1 MALAIATNYA
11 ALKAA
16 IAANRSS
23 RDMETSMARLSSG
36 NRINSASD
44 DAAGVAIAS
53 RLTADIRGTD
63 QAIRNALDGQALLD
77 TAEGAHKEIENI
89 LQRMREVSV
98 QAGNDTNNQ
107 QDRDNLQAE
116 LNALSAEIDRI
127 AGTTTWAGTGLLNG
141 DGTGGPGTATDFTFQ
156 VGANTSEADRIS
168 VQIGAMSTE
177 ALGFDSTAAVAAV
190 PKIGGEAQPVTISGG
205 TNSTAAGSVF
215 SLDTQT
221 VTSGGDPQAVTIAAG
236 IQTTTTGNVISIDTV
251 IPSGFAING
260 VSADDM
266 SGSSV
271 SGAGD
276 INGDGLKDLIVGN
289 AGGWNPFGSRN
300 SSATV
305 VFGKTD
311 DTAVEIST
319 IATET
324 TDDGFVINNVSA
336 GDLTG
341 FSVSGAGDVNGDG
354 LEDLIIGAPATKVG
368 VKFNGASYV
377 VFGKANSTA
386 IDLAAIASN
395 SDSGGF
401 VIKGAPSAMGG
412 GDLSGMSVSG
422 AGDVNGDGLAD
433 LIIGAPNDD
442 PHGSTAGA
450 SFVVFGKTDGGSVE
464 LSSLQS
470 SSDNGGFV
478 INGVT
483 AGDNSG
489 WSVSGAGDVNNDG
502 YADVI
507 VGAIYDDPN
516 GTSSGASHVVFG
528 KPDGTAVELSAIEDN
543 SNAGGF
549 VINGVSTEDYSGR
562 VVSGAGDV
570 NGDGYADLII
580 GAYYD
585 DPNGSKSGASHVVFG
600 KADGTAIEL
609 SDVEANSNTGGFVI
623 NGVSTDDESGYS
635 VSGAGDVNGDG
646 YADVIVGAVNDD
658 PNGTNSGSSTVVFG
672 KADGIAVELSAIN
685 DTSNAGGFVINGA
698 SANDYSGISVSG
710 AGDVNGDGY
719 ADVIVGT
726 QYADP
731 NGSMSGASHVIF
743 GKADGKV
750 VELSDV
756 AARSGTEAALANNA
770 SFVVN
775 GKTLTLDLSAHHDGS
790 NNNYY
795 TAAEAIAAAI
805 NGDSDLQT
813 LGYSAAAATLTQV
826 NAGKYAAGD
835 IIISRADTAPTQPLL
850 WLETL

>member
-1 MALAIATNYA
+1 
-11 ALKAA
+11 
-16 IAANRSS
+16 
-23 RDMETSMARLSSG
+23 METSMARLSSG

-53 RLTADIRGTD
+53 RLTAEIRGTG
-63 QAIRNALDGQALLD
+63 QAIRNALNGQALLD

-127 AGTTTWAGTGLLNG
+127 AGTTTWAGTGFLNG
-141 DGTGGPGTATDFTFQ
+141 DGTGGPGTATDFSFQ
-156 VGANTSEADRIS
+156 VGANTSQADRIS

-177 ALGFDSTAAVAAV
+177 ALGFGATAAV
-190 PKIGGEAQPVTISGG
+190 PQI
-205 TNSTAAGSVF
+205 
-215 SLDTQT
+215 
-221 VTSGGDPQAVTIAAG
+221 GGDPQAVTIAAG

-377 VFGKANSTA
+377 VFGKANGTA

-442 PHGSTAGA
+442 PHGSTSGA

-672 KADGIAVELSAIN
+672 KTDGIAVELSAIN

-835 IIISRADTAPTQPLL
+835 IIISRADTQPPQPLL